1 MANPSAANWIW
12 KIWAAIFLVSGAIVG
27 GTLLLLPE
35 LVRQRT
41 SLAEEVETINNLLS
55 LKSSLD
61 DLNRAERR
69 AENPSQN
76 PDEELTVAE
85 TPLLNSSRVQQ
96 LPEVQAMESADN
108 EALEE
113 RLELELEFQQQVQ
126 AQIRQLQEEIAQ
138 LETNNRRLVQ
148 ENNSLR
154 GYQINYQ
161 QQIERKIE
169 LLQPRLAKIRQL
181 PSVDNTFSLENVTLA
196 SLGNTVDF
204 ENLESNLENKVEQ
217 RNILRDQIRFLERS
231 FSFGIILGLA
241 NLLIGG
247 IYYWLDRW
255 NEEQAQKIK
264 ETEEKIE
271 EAQSKIR
278 NFSWNMAN
286 ASLEKYYQR
295 NLMEVQVIFMTSV
308 VVMILGFLLILA
320 SLAITLY
327 DLNPAESP
335 NRSPDTEV
343 AERGEVEPSQESAT
357 ATSVV
362 NPNSDVATIGVIAG
376 ILTNFIGATFMIV
389 YRSTVREASRYSNS
403 LNRINDVGIAMDILN
418 TAVEHEDTPEILMA
432 KVEIAKRLVDSDRH
446 PNLD

>member
-418 TAVEHEDTPEILMA
+418 TAVEHEDTPEILTA